1 MNTKLLKKVL
11 ASTLALSMV
20 LPIGVV
26 NADKQNTQQEK
37 SQQVTRISGKDRITT
52 SVEISKSAYTTSENV
67 VLASG
72 FNFADALSAGQLA
85 SALNAPLL
93 LSSQNKLDSQTK
105 NEIERLKAKKV
116 FVVGGDNAISKSGV
130 DTTLKSKNINV
141 ARLEGQDRYS
151 TSQKVMEKTKEI
163 INPEYLL
170 IASGKNFPDAL
181 AATSFF
187 VNHKS
192 VMVLSDGVTYPQS
205 NLKQIAIGGKNQLP
219 LKDFTGRRVSGKDRY
234 ETALEIAKL
243 SFDKNNNAILAS
255 GQVFA
260 DSLSAVSLT
269 KKHNA
274 PIILTQSD
282 SLTENAKKY
291 LNGKNVFIVGGEKT
305 VVNKIMTNI
314 TTEERA
320 KIASFNL
327 EEEIEKVLAKKKNND
342 NINLEKEI
350 ERILAKNQAY
360 QNLIIKQE
368 VEKALSGKQIG
379 QSVDLEKEIEKILDK
394 KQSNQNI
401 DLEKEIEKIID
412 KKLSNKNN
420 NLEKEIEKIL
430 DKKKSNQVI
439 DLEKEI
445 NRILDK
451 RKAEEEKK
459 KEENSKKDIARQE
472 LDEIEWSLKN
482 KKTYLKELEDRLHR
496 YQNPDKEEKAIEE
509 AIKRIQRDIE
519 EYEEHTKGDIAYNKK
534 RIEEVDKAIPLIDK
548 RVKEGAFAFFEWA
561 GEKYPDY
568 KLDADRALDILN
580 EYYKKGDVKKTPG
593 DATSYGNLMTSAD
606 LSEQFADFQYKVRA
620 GKIVTNFSV
629 LAKSMVS
636 CNRFVYSSNKNTFNV
651 TEHLYTGSGN
661 PIEYWYN
668 DGKAVHD
675 EIINIIKGNYIK
687 DREDVAMEKAIQDY
701 KKIHGK
707 EPDYGN
713 FNEILEYSLDVGAI
727 ARNSSAGPNKNTFCF
742 NGETINSFGTRIYDF
757 DQIIREYKKVT
768 NKDDLLKEKVDAET
782 TIKNIKRYVNEREG
796 EIDRLKKEK
805 KDRLVRL
812 KDETARLKEEIKE
825 TEKEIARL
833 EKEYKEKKEAYEKL
847 K

>member
-26 NADKQNTQQEK
+26 NADKQNTQQKEK
-37 SQQVTRISGKDRITT
+37 TQQTTRISGKDRITT
-52 SVEISKSAYTTSENV
+52 SVEISKSAYTTSENI

-85 SALNAPLL
+85 SALDAPLL

-116 FVVGGDNAISKSGV
+116 YVVGGDNAISKNGI
-130 DTTLKSKNINV
+130 DTTLKSKNIDV
-141 ARLEGQDRYS
+141 TRLEGQDRYS

-205 NLKQIAIGGKNQLP
+205 NLQEIAIGGKNQLP
-219 LKDFTGRRVSGKDRY
+219 LKGFTGRRISGSNRY
-234 ETALEIAKL
+234 ETALEIAKA
-243 SFDKNNNAILAS
+243 SFDNNNNAILAS

-282 SLTENAKKY
+282 NLTENAKKY

-305 VVNKIMTNI
+305 VVNKILTNI

-327 EEEIEKVLAKKKNND
+327 EKEIEKVLAKKKNND

-368 VEKALSGKQIG
+368 IQKALSGKQIG
-379 QSVDLEKEIEKILDK
+379 KSADLEKEIEKILDK
-394 KQSNQNI
+394 KQTNQNV
-401 DLEKEIEKIID
+401 DLEKEIQKIID
-412 KKLSNKNN
+412 KKLSKQNN
-420 NLEKEIEKIL
+420 DLEKEIEKIL
-430 DKKKSNQVI
+430 DKKKSNQVT

-445 NRILDK
+445 NRVITK
-451 RKAEEEKK
+451 RRLKDSIDGGEKTIADAKKRLAEHKAKLKKYKEDPENIKKFEEK
-459 KEENSKKDIARQE
+459 
-472 LDEIEWSLKN
+472 
-482 KKTYLKELEDRLHR
+482 
-496 YQNPDKEEKAIEE
+496 
-509 AIKRIQRDIE
+509 IKRMQKENE
-519 EYEEHTKGDIAYNKK
+519 EYEKIYKSEKARINK
-534 RIEEVDKAIPLIDK
+534 RIEEVNKNISLVDY
-548 RVKEGAFAFFEWA
+548 RVKEGAFAFFEWVT
-561 GEKYPDY
+561 EQKLEYPDPRL
-568 KLDADRALDILN
+568 KKDAENALDILN
-580 EYYKKGDVKKTPG
+580 EYYKKGDIKKTPE
-593 DATSYGNLMTSAD
+593 DATSYNNLFANFE
-606 LSEQFADFQYKVRA
+606 LSYQLKEFRRKAKSDMFE
-620 GKIVTNFSV
+620 TNLTI
-629 LAKSMVS
+629 LAKTMVS
-636 CNRFVYSSNKNTFNV
+636 CNRNVYSSNKNTFNII
-651 TEHLYTGSGN
+651 EYLYSGEEN
-661 PIEYWYN
+661 PINYWYN
-668 DGKAVHD
+668 NGKAVY
-675 EIINIIKGNYIK
+675 EELLKIIGEKYSNNWN
-687 DREDVAMEKAIQDY
+687 EWENNAMENA
-701 KKIHGK
+701 KKEYERIHGK
-707 EPDYGN
+707 EADLGHFGELLN
-713 FNEILEYSLDVGAI
+713 RRDDVIAI
-727 ARNSSAGPNKNTFCF
+727 ARNSSKNGSNGFTYCLNADNYKNYGRVSSSYAGFFEHYKHITDKDKLLRDKKSLEMELN
-742 NGETINSFGTRIYDF
+742 
-757 DQIIREYKKVT
+757 REEMDKK
-768 NKDDLLKEKVDAET
+768 EREER
-782 TIKNIKRYVNEREG
+782 IKRLKNYEDSETNQIRK
-796 EIDRLKKEK
+796 EIGWIENDL
-805 KDRLVRL
+805 
-812 KDETARLKEEIKE
+812 ANW
-825 TEKEIARL
+825 EKEQQENKA
-833 EKEYKEKKEAYEKL
+833 AYDKL

>member
-26 NADKQNTQQEK
+26 NADKQNTQQQEK
-37 SQQVTRISGKDRITT
+37 SQQTIRIFGKDRITT

-116 FVVGGDNAISKSGV
+116 YVVGGDNAISKSGV

-141 ARLEGQDRYS
+141 TRLEGQDRYS

-205 NLKQIAIGGKNQLP
+205 NLQEIAIGGVNQLP
-219 LKDFTGRRVSGKDRY
+219 LKGFKGRRVSGKDRY

-305 VVNKIMTNI
+305 VVNDILTREKPETIDVQKQF
-314 TTEERA
+314 EERN
-320 KIASFNL
+320 KEVDEKLKKERKEF
-327 EEEIEKVLAKKKNND
+327 EEKW
-342 NINLEKEI
+342 EKEK
-350 ERILAKNQAY
+350 EEF
-360 QNLIIKQE
+360 IKGFNKYGE
-368 VEKALSGKQIG
+368 YHEDISA
-379 QSVDLEKEIEKILDK
+379 ELDR
-394 KQSNQNI
+394 
-401 DLEKEIEKIID
+401 ID
-412 KKLSNKNN
+412 KERQRRN
-420 NLEKEIEKIL
+420 EE
-430 DKKKSNQVI
+430 
-439 DLEKEI
+439 
-445 NRILDK
+445 LDK
-451 RKAEEEKK
+451 RLEESEKRFEETRKRTEEEVKQMQKEAEEQKNYVNDEIDKVI
-459 KEENSKKDIARQE
+459 KKD
-472 LDEIEWSLKN
+472 
-482 KKTYLKELEDRLHR
+482 
-496 YQNPDKEEKAIEE
+496 
-509 AIKRIQRDIE
+509 
-519 EYEEHTKGDIAYNKK
+519 
-534 RIEEVDKAIPLIDK
+534 
-548 RVKEGAFAFFEWA
+548 
-561 GEKYPDY
+561 
-568 KLDADRALDILN
+568 
-580 EYYKKGDVKKTPG
+580 
-593 DATSYGNLMTSAD
+593 
-606 LSEQFADFQYKVRA
+606 
-620 GKIVTNFSV
+620 
-629 LAKSMVS
+629 
-636 CNRFVYSSNKNTFNV
+636 
-651 TEHLYTGSGN
+651 
-661 PIEYWYN
+661 
-668 DGKAVHD
+668 
-675 EIINIIKGNYIK
+675 
-687 DREDVAMEKAIQDY
+687 
-701 KKIHGK
+701 
-707 EPDYGN
+707 
-713 FNEILEYSLDVGAI
+713 
-727 ARNSSAGPNKNTFCF
+727 
-742 NGETINSFGTRIYDF
+742 
-757 DQIIREYKKVT
+757 
-768 NKDDLLKEKVDAET
+768 
-782 TIKNIKRYVNEREG
+782 
-796 EIDRLKKEK
+796 
-805 KDRLVRL
+805 
-812 KDETARLKEEIKE
+812 
-825 TEKEIARL
+825 
-833 EKEYKEKKEAYEKL
+833 KL

>member
-20 LPIGVV
+20 IPIGVA
-26 NADKQNTQQEK
+26 NADKQNTQQETK
-37 SQQVTRISGKDRITT
+37 TQQVTRIFGKDRIQT

-72 FNFADALSAGQLA
+72 LNFADALSAGQLA

-93 LSSQNKLDSQTK
+93 LSSQNKLDAQTK

-116 FVVGGDNAISKSGV
+116 YVVGGDNAISKNGV
-130 DTTLKSKNINV
+130 DTTLKSENIDV
-141 ARLEGQDRYS
+141 TRLEGQDRYS

-163 INPEYLL
+163 IKPEYLL

-192 VMVLSDGVTYPQS
+192 VMVLSDGETYPQS
-205 NLKQIAIGGKNQLP
+205 NLQEIAIGGVNQLP
-219 LKDFTGRRVSGKDRY
+219 LKGFEGKRVSGKDRY
-234 ETALEIAKL
+234 ETALQIAKI

-274 PIILTQSD
+274 PIILTQSN

-320 KIASFNL
+320 KIGSFNL
-327 EEEIEKVLAKKKNND
+327 EEEIEKVLAKKKKND
-342 NINLEKEI
+342 NVNLEKEI

-368 VEKALSGKQIG
+368 VEKALSEKQIG
-379 QSVDLEKEIEKILDK
+379 KSTNLEKEIEKILDK
-394 KQSNQNI
+394 KQSNQN
-401 DLEKEIEKIID
+401 
-412 KKLSNKNN
+412 
-420 NLEKEIEKIL
+420 
-430 DKKKSNQVI
+430 V

-445 NRILDK
+445 NRVITKRRAKDSLDSTEASIADAKK
-451 RKAEEEKK
+451 RLAEYKEKLKKYKEDPENIKKFEEQLK
-459 KEENSKKDIARQE
+459 IMQE
-472 LDEIEWSLKN
+472 KN
-482 KKTYLKELEDRLHR
+482 
-496 YQNPDKEEKAIEE
+496 
-509 AIKRIQRDIE
+509 E
-519 EYEEHTKGDIAYNKK
+519 EYEKFNKEKIDQANK

-548 RVKEGAFAFFEWA
+548 RVNEGAFAFFEWVA
-561 GEKYPDY
+561 ENRPTY
-568 KLDADRALDILN
+568 KKDADNALAILN
-580 EYYKKGDVKKTPG
+580 EYYKKGDVKKTSE
-593 DATSYGNLMTSAD
+593 DATSYKNLLASAD
-606 LSEQFADFQYKVRA
+606 LLKQFKEFDKTKGYFS
-620 GKIVTNFSV
+620 TNLSI
-629 LAKSMVS
+629 LAKTMVS
-636 CNRFVYSSNKNTFNV
+636 CNRNVYSSNKNTFNAV
-651 TEHLYTGSGN
+651 EHLYSGEGN

-675 EIINIIKGNYIK
+675 ELIKIIKEKYTNDDLYS
-687 DREDVAMEKAIQDY
+687 AMEKAKEDY
-701 KKIHGK
+701 KKSHGK
-707 EPDYGN
+707 EPDLGLYGELLN
-713 FNEILEYSLDVGAI
+713 RQYDIVAI
-727 ARNSSAGPNKNTFCF
+727 ATNSSKIGTNKNLFCL
-742 NGETINSFGTRIYDF
+742 NGETQNSYGTWIDEGIFSLMIEEYNKILNKQELLKNKERAQQTIKEVE
-757 DQIIREYKKVT
+757 EYKKERE
-768 NKDDLLKEKVDAET
+768 KDFER
-782 TIKNIKRYVNEREG
+782 IKNKEDG
-796 EIDRLKKEK
+796 ETIFINSDIR
-805 KDRLVRL
+805 D
-812 KDETARLKEEIKE
+812 
-825 TEKEIARL
+825 TEALIARL
-833 EKEYKEKKEAYEKL
+833 EKEYKEKKAAYEKL

>member
-26 NADKQNTQQEK
+26 NADKQNTQQQEK
-37 SQQVTRISGKDRITT
+37 SQKVTRISGKDRITT

-105 NEIERLKAKKV
+105 NEIKRLKVKKV
-116 FVVGGDNAISKSGV
+116 YVVGGDNAISKTGI
-130 DTTLKSKNINV
+130 DTTLKSKNIDV
-141 ARLEGQDRYS
+141 TRLEGQDRYS

-205 NLKQIAIGGKNQLP
+205 NLQEIAIGGKNQLP
-219 LKDFTGRRVSGKDRY
+219 LKGFKGRRVSGKDRY

-282 SLTENAKKY
+282 NLTENAKKY

-305 VVNKIMTNI
+305 VVNKILTNI

-320 KIASFNL
+320 KIGSFNL
-327 EEEIEKVLAKKKNND
+327 EEEIEKVLDKKKKND
-342 NINLEKEI
+342 NVNLEKEI

-401 DLEKEIEKIID
+401 DLEKEINRVITKRRLKDSIDGGEKTIAD
-412 KKLSNKNN
+412 AKKKLADYK
-420 NLEKEIEKIL
+420 EKLKQYKEDPENI
-430 DKKKSNQVI
+430 KKF
-439 DLEKEI
+439 
-445 NRILDK
+445 
-451 RKAEEEKK
+451 EEE
-459 KEENSKKDIARQE
+459 
-472 LDEIEWSLKN
+472 
-482 KKTYLKELEDRLHR
+482 
-496 YQNPDKEEKAIEE
+496 
-509 AIKRIQRDIE
+509 IKRIQE
-519 EYEEHTKGDIAYNKK
+519 ENEKYEKIYKSEKARINK
-534 RIEEVDKAIPLIDK
+534 RIEEVNKDISMADY

-561 GEKYPDY
+561 SEQKLEYPDPQFE
-568 KLDADRALDILN
+568 KDAENALDILN
-580 EYYKKGDVKKTPG
+580 EYYKKGDIKKTPE
-593 DATSYGNLMTSAD
+593 DATSYNNLFANFE
-606 LSEQFADFQYKVRA
+606 LSYQLKEFRRKSKSDMFE
-620 GKIVTNFSV
+620 TNLTI
-629 LAKSMVS
+629 LAKTMVS
-636 CNRFVYSSNKNTFNV
+636 CNRNVYSSNKNTFNII
-651 TEHLYTGSGN
+651 EYLYSGEEN
-661 PIEYWYN
+661 PINYWYN
-668 DGKAVHD
+668 DGKAVY
-675 EIINIIKGNYIK
+675 EELLKIIGEKYSNNWN
-687 DREDVAMEKAIQDY
+687 EWENNAMENA
-701 KKIHGK
+701 KKEYERIHGK
-707 EPDYGN
+707 EADLGHFGELLN
-713 FNEILEYSLDVGAI
+713 RRDDVIAI
-727 ARNSSAGPNKNTFCF
+727 ARNSSKNGSNGFTYCLNADNYKNYGRVSSSYAGFFEHYKHITDKDKLLRDKKSLEMELN
-742 NGETINSFGTRIYDF
+742 
-757 DQIIREYKKVT
+757 REEMDKK
-768 NKDDLLKEKVDAET
+768 EREER
-782 TIKNIKRYVNEREG
+782 IKRLKNYEDSETNQIRK
-796 EIDRLKKEK
+796 EIGWIENDL
-805 KDRLVRL
+805 
-812 KDETARLKEEIKE
+812 ANW
-825 TEKEIARL
+825 EKEQQENKA
-833 EKEYKEKKEAYEKL
+833 AYDKL

>member
-116 FVVGGDNAISKSGV
+116 YVVGGDNAISKSGV
-130 DTTLKSKNINV
+130 DTTLKSKNIDV

-205 NLKQIAIGGKNQLP
+205 NLQEIAIGGVKQLP
-219 LKDFTGRRVSGKDRY
+219 LKGFTGRRVSGKDRY

-274 PIILTQSD
+274 PIILTQSN

-305 VVNKIMTNI
+305 VVNDILTNGKPI
-314 TTEERA
+314 T
-320 KIASFNL
+320 K
-327 EEEIEKVLAKKKNND
+327 
-342 NINLEKEI
+342 
-350 ERILAKNQAY
+350 
-360 QNLIIKQE
+360 
-368 VEKALSGKQIG
+368 
-379 QSVDLEKEIEKILDK
+379 DLEKEFEEKNK
-394 KQSNQNI
+394 EI
-401 DLEKEIEKIID
+401 DEKLEKQKKEFKEKWEKEKEEFIKGFNKYGEYHEDIGAELDRID
-412 KKLSNKNN
+412 K
-420 NLEKEIEKIL
+420 ERQRRTEE
-430 DKKKSNQVI
+430 
-439 DLEKEI
+439 
-445 NRILDK
+445 LDK
-451 RKAEEEKK
+451 RLEESEKRF
-459 KEENSKKDIARQE
+459 EETR
-472 LDEIEWSLKN
+472 
-482 KKTYLKELEDRLHR
+482 
-496 YQNPDKEEKAIEE
+496 
-509 AIKRIQRDIE
+509 
-519 EYEEHTKGDIAYNKK
+519 
-534 RIEEVDKAIPLIDK
+534 
-548 RVKEGAFAFFEWA
+548 
-561 GEKYPDY
+561 
-568 KLDADRALDILN
+568 KL
-580 EYYKKGDVKKTPG
+580 
-593 DATSYGNLMTSAD
+593 
-606 LSEQFADFQYKVRA
+606 
-620 GKIVTNFSV
+620 
-629 LAKSMVS
+629 
-636 CNRFVYSSNKNTFNV
+636 
-651 TEHLYTGSGN
+651 TE
-661 PIEYWYN
+661 
-668 DGKAVHD
+668 
-675 EIINIIKGNYIK
+675 
-687 DREDVAMEKAIQDY
+687 
-701 KKIHGK
+701 
-707 EPDYGN
+707 
-713 FNEILEYSLDVGAI
+713 
-727 ARNSSAGPNKNTFCF
+727 
-742 NGETINSFGTRIYDF
+742 
-757 DQIIREYKKVT
+757 
-768 NKDDLLKEKVDAET
+768 
-782 TIKNIKRYVNEREG
+782 
-796 EIDRLKKEK
+796 
-805 KDRLVRL
+805 
-812 KDETARLKEEIKE
+812 EEIKQMQ
-825 TEKEIARL
+825 
-833 EKEYKEKKEAYEKL
+833 KEAEDLKNYVNDEIDKVINKDKL

>member
-1 MNTKLLKKVL
+1 MNTKILKKVL
-11 ASTLALSMV
+11 ASTLALSMI

-26 NADKQNTQQEK
+26 NADKQNTQQKEK
-37 SQQVTRISGKDRITT
+37 SQQTTRISGKDRITT

-85 SALNAPLL
+85 SALDAPLL
-93 LSSQNKLDSQTK
+93 LSSQDKLDSQTK

-116 FVVGGDNAISKSGV
+116 FVVGGDNAISKTGI
-130 DTTLKSKNINV
+130 DTTLKSEKIDV
-141 ARLEGQDRYS
+141 TRLEGQDRYS
-151 TSQKVMEKTKEI
+151 TSQQVMEKTKEI

-181 AATSFF
+181 AATGFF

-192 VMVLSDGVTYPQS
+192 VMVLSDGLTYPQS
-205 NLKQIAIGGKNQLP
+205 NLQEIAIGGKNQLP
-219 LKDFTGRRVSGKDRY
+219 LKGFKGKRVSGKDRY

-255 GQVFA
+255 GEVFA

-274 PIILTQSD
+274 PIILTQSN

-379 QSVDLEKEIEKILDK
+379 KSTNLEKEIEKILDK

-412 KKLSNKNN
+412 KKLSDKNN

-445 NRILDK
+445 ERILDK
-451 RKAEEEKK
+451 RKAEEDEK
-459 KEENSKKDIARQE
+459 NSRVNKALQE
-472 LDEIEWSLKN
+472 LDSVKWSLDIA
-482 KKTYLKELEDRLHR
+482 KTNLEGLKSRLRR
-496 YQNPDKEEKAIEE
+496 YENPDNGEDNIEYE
-509 AIKRIQRDIE
+509 IKRIQRDIKEHE
-519 EYEEHTKGDIAYNKK
+519 ERNKERIDYNKN
-534 RIEEVDKAIPLIDK
+534 RIEEIDKAIPLINK
-548 RVKEGAFAFFEWA
+548 RIEEGAFAFFEWA
-561 GEKYPDY
+561 GEKYPKY
-568 KLDADRALDILN
+568 KQDADKALDILN
-580 EYYKKGDVKKTPG
+580 EYYKKGYIKKILG
-593 DATSYGNLMTSAD
+593 DATSYENLMASAD
-606 LSEQFADFQYKVRA
+606 LFKQLEDFQIKTRSGYY
-620 GKIVTNFSV
+620 GTNFSI
-629 LAKSMVS
+629 LAKAMVS
-636 CNRFVYSSNKNTFNV
+636 CNRNVYSLNTNKNTSV
-651 TEHLYTGSGN
+651 ILEYLYSGEKN
-661 PIEYWYN
+661 PIEYWYY
-668 DGKAVHD
+668 DGKSVYD
-675 EIINIIKGNYIK
+675 ELVKTIKEKYVYENT
-687 DREDVAMEKAIQDY
+687 EVAMNKAKEDY
-701 KKIHGK
+701 KKVHGK
-707 EPDYGN
+707 EPDFGYFGDL
-713 FNEILEYSLDVGAI
+713 LEYAVDIAAI
-727 ARNSSAGPNKNTFCF
+727 ARNSSVGSNNTFCL
-742 NGETINSFGTRIYDF
+742 NGEKINRFGTVVGNF
-757 DQIIREYKKVT
+757 DDIIREYKKFI
-768 NKDDLLKEKVDAET
+768 NKEDLLNEKTRAQSVIAEFEQYK
-782 TIKNIKRYVNEREG
+782 KNRENDI
-796 EIDRLKKEK
+796 ERLKNEK
-805 KDRLVRL
+805 KDGLA
-812 KDETARLKEEIKE
+812 KLKEEIKE
-825 TEKEIARL
+825 TEKEVARL
-833 EKEYKEKKEAYEKL
+833 EKEYKEKKEAYDKL